1 MAGAKIEVDKLG
13 IDFILS
19 STQKAWGLPAG
30 FSICAVSDR
39 LIKKSEKMNN
49 KGYFLDILTYEKYFL
64 KNQTPS
70 TPSIPHMY
78 GMKKVLE
85 LIDEEGLEN
94 RWKRHIEM
102 SKYARD
108 WVYSHNQNLFTKND
122 AISCTLTCVRNV
134 QEWDIEKISQ
144 GLLDNGYRM
153 DRGYGKF
160 RYKTFRI
167 PHMGNIYF
175 CLLYTSPSPRD

>member
-1 MAGAKIEVDKLG
+1 
-13 IDFILS
+13 
-19 STQKAWGLPAG
+19 
-30 FSICAVSDR
+30 
-39 LIKKSEKMNN
+39 
-49 KGYFLDILTYEKYFL
+49 
-64 KNQTPS
+64 
-70 TPSIPHMY
+70 
-78 GMKKVLE
+78 MKKVLE
-85 LIDEEGLEN
+85 LIDQEGLEN

-108 WVYSHNQNLFTKND
+108 WVNSHNQNLFTKND

-144 GLLDNGYRM
+144 RLFDNGYRM

-167 PHMGNIYF
+167 PHMGNIYLDDLKEYLNIF
-175 CLLYTSPSPRD
+175 ENSI